1 MTIAAPVSGKCAAH
15 PDVAA
20 EWACQRCGTFVCTQ
34 CERRTRP
41 EAPPLCPKCW
51 DLRNKTVQDTVA
63 KESRRLQIGGLVI
76 GFLSFLHPLVMV
88 GSLILNIR
96 ELRRGTGGD
105 ARWMNTAGLV
115 LTGLAMLTWVIVI
128 AVLASR

>member
-1 MTIAAPVSGKCAAH
+1 MQQTAA
-15 PDVAA
+15 
-20 EWACQRCGTFVCTQ
+20 T
-34 CERRTRP
+34 
-41 EAPPLCPKCW
+41 
-51 DLRNKTVQDTVA
+51 
-63 KESRRLQIGGLVI
+63 ESRRLQIGGLVI

-115 LTGLAMLTWVIVI
+115 LTGLAMLTWVVGI

>member
-1 MTIAAPVSGKCAAH
+1 MTIASPVSGKCAAH
-15 PDVAA
+15 PEVAA
-20 EWACQRCGTFVCTQ
+20 EWACQRCGNFVCTQ

-51 DLRNKTVQDTVA
+51 ELRSQVVQQTA
-63 KESRRLQIGGLVI
+63 ATESRRLQIGGLVI

-115 LTGLAMLTWVIVI
+115 LTGLAMLTWVVGI

>member
-1 MTIAAPVSGKCAAH
+1 MVVAAPVAGRCATH
-15 PDVAA
+15 PEA
-20 EWACQRCGTFVCTQ
+20 EAKWACQRCGSFVCPA

-41 EAPPLCPKCW
+41 EAPLCPKCW
-51 DLRNKTVQDTVA
+51 ELRAQVVQDTAV
-63 KESRRLQIGGLVI
+63 KESRKLQLGGLII
-76 GFLSFLHPLVMV
+76 GLLSFLHPLVMV

-105 ARWMNTAGLV
+105 LRWMNTAGVV
-115 LTGLAMLTWVIVI
+115 LTALAMLTWVVGI